1 MWESS
6 PHQNSTML
14 NPVSWLQTQHHRWI
28 ASILL
33 AGFTV
38 RLIIAIFLPIGFDEA
53 YYYVYTLHPSWSYF
67 DHPFLVFF
75 TTGFGTWLTGAVNP
89 FTVRI
94 GALLV
99 FTGALIFL
107 YKTAERLFDRQVALI
122 TLGLASLMPILTVA
136 FGTLTQPDAPQ
147 IFFWMAT
154 LWLAAIEF
162 FPSTP
167 YKPTYRVA
175 LIGLLVGL
183 TCLAKYHGFLLGT
196 CLIGFCLSSP
206 SHRKVLTSPWVLLA
220 SLVFALTI
228 SPILYWNSENQWASI
243 VFQSRRAVP
252 NASYNWETFF
262 LTFLVHMVYV
272 FPSIGFPLIWSI
284 GQNLR
289 SQFKSSD
296 PVKDPKKSQKLL
308 VLWLSAPIII
318 AFAIIAGY
326 QQVLPSWP
334 MAGYM
339 TASMLLADRAQ
350 SWLMHHP
357 RRFWNWL
364 IITTVL
370 IHLLFAIALSH
381 LTLGTAQKP
390 SNNAIGG
397 GFLTFEADNSVQLI
411 DVSQLQRALK
421 SSPEIMAAIDR
432 ADFIFINRYFPSG
445 QLAMA
450 LHSVTKKPLTCFDPD
465 LRGFAYWST
474 AQEWV
479 GKNAV
484 YIGSETFGVNE
495 DITKPKSDE
504 SKRSSITPFYE
515 SFENYFQEIKKVA
528 TIPLIRGGV
537 VTQTWQVYE
546 AAKMIKPYP
555 RPYGLDVGR

>member
-1 MWESS
+1 M
-6 PHQNSTML
+6 P
-14 NPVSWLQTQHHRWI
+14 NPVTWLQTQHHRWI

-33 AGFTV
+33 AGLTI

-75 TTGFGTWLTGAVNP
+75 TAGFGTWLTGAVNP
-89 FTVRI
+89 FTLRL
-94 GALLV
+94 GTLLV
-99 FTGALIFL
+99 FTGSLIFL

-136 FGTLTQPDAPQ
+136 FGSLAQPDAPQ
-147 IFFWMAT
+147 MFFWMAT

-162 FPSTP
+162 FPQHT
-167 YKPTYRVA
+167 YKPTYRIA
-175 LIGLLVGL
+175 LIGFLVGM
-183 TCLAKYHGFLLGT
+183 TCLGKYHGFLLGT
-196 CLIGFCLSSP
+196 CLIGFCLSSAV
-206 SHRKVLTSPWVLLA
+206 HRKVLTSPWILLA
-220 SLVFALTI
+220 SLIFFLTI
-228 SPILYWNSENQWASI
+228 SPILYWNSEHSWASI
-243 VFQSRRAVP
+243 IFQSRRAVP

-284 GQNLR
+284 GKNIQG
-289 SQFKSSD
+289 QFKSPS
-296 PVKDPKKSQKLL
+296 PEKDSRKGQKLL
-308 VLWLSAPIII
+308 ILWLSTPIIG

-339 TASMLLADRAQ
+339 TASILLAERATG
-350 SWLMHHP
+350 WFTHYP

-364 IITTVL
+364 IITAVL
-370 IHLLFAIALSH
+370 IHLIFAVALSH
-381 LTLGTAQKP
+381 LTLGTFQKP

-397 GFLTFEADNSVQLI
+397 GFLTFAADNSVQLI
-411 DVSQLQRALK
+411 DVTQLQQAIK
-421 SSPEIMAAIDR
+421 ASPKIMAAIDQ

-450 LHSVTKKPLTCFDPD
+450 LHSITKKPLTCFDED
-465 LRGFAYWST
+465 LRGFAYWSR

-484 YIGSETFGVNE
+484 YIGSETFDVSK
-495 DITKPKSDE
+495 DIYKAKE
-504 SKRSSITPFYE
+504 RGYE
-515 SFENYFQEIKKVA
+515 PLMNFFQEIKEVA
-528 TIPLIRGGV
+528 TIPLQRGGV
-537 VTQTWQVYE
+537 VTQTWKVYE
-546 AAKMIKPYP
+546 ANKMLKPYP
-555 RPYGLDVGR
+555 RPYGLDQNG

>member
-1 MWESS
+1 
-6 PHQNSTML
+6 ML
-14 NPVSWLQTQHHRWI
+14 NPVTWLQTQHHRWI

-33 AGFTV
+33 AGLTI
-38 RLIIAIFLPIGFDEA
+38 RLVIAIFLPIGFDEA

-67 DHPFLVFF
+67 DHPLLVFF
-75 TTGFGTWLTGAVNP
+75 TAGFGTWLTGSVNP
-89 FTVRI
+89 FTLRL
-94 GALLV
+94 GTLLV

-107 YKTAERLFDRQVALI
+107 YKTAERLFDRQVAI
-122 TLGLASLMPILTVA
+122 IALGLASLMPILTVA
-136 FGTLTQPDAPQ
+136 FGSLAQPDAPQ

-162 FPSTP
+162 FPNTS
-167 YKPTYRVA
+167 YKPTYRIA

-206 SHRKVLTSPWVLLA
+206 PHRKVLNSPWVLLA

-228 SPILYWNSENQWASI
+228 SPILYWNSEHNWASI
-243 VFQSRRAVP
+243 VFQSKRALP
-252 NASYNWETFF
+252 NASYNWETFY

-272 FPSIGFPLIWSI
+272 FPSIGLPLIWSI
-284 GQNLR
+284 GQNIW
-289 SQFKSSD
+289 SQFRKKQPD
-296 PVKDPKKSQKLL
+296 PHQGQKLL
-308 VLWLSAPIII
+308 ILWLSTPIIV

-339 TASMLLADRAQ
+339 TASILLADR
-350 SWLMHHP
+350 SLGWFTRHP
-357 RRFWNWL
+357 RRFWRWL
-364 IITTVL
+364 IITAVL
-370 IHLLFAIALSH
+370 IHVILAIALSH

-390 SNNAIGG
+390 SKNAVNG
-397 GFLTFEADNSVQLI
+397 GFLTFKDDNSVQLI
-411 DVSQLQRALK
+411 DVGQLQRK
-421 SSPEIMAAIDR
+421 MKDSPAVMTAIKQ

-450 LHSVTKKPLTCFDPD
+450 LHSITNKPLTCFDED

-495 DITKPKSDE
+495 DVVKSKGNVSTKPE
-504 SKRSSITPFYE
+504 VTYEPFR
-515 SFENYFQEIKKVA
+515 NYFITIKKIA
-528 TIPLIRGGV
+528 TIPLTRGGV
-537 VTQTWQVYE
+537 VTQTWQIYN
-546 AAKMIKPYP
+546 AKQLLKPYP
-555 RPYGLDVGR
+555 RPYGLDVDK

>member
-1 MWESS
+1 
-6 PHQNSTML
+6 ML
-14 NPVSWLQTQHHRWI
+14 NPVIWLQTQHHRWI

-33 AGFTV
+33 AGLTV

-67 DHPFLVFF
+67 DHPLLVFF
-75 TTGFGTWLTGAVNP
+75 TAGFGTWLTGSVNP
-89 FTVRI
+89 FTLRL
-94 GALLV
+94 GTLLV
-99 FTGALIFL
+99 FSGALIFL

-122 TLGLASLMPILTVA
+122 ALGLASLMPILTVA
-136 FGTLTQPDAPQ
+136 FGSLAQPDAPQ

-154 LWLAAIEF
+154 LWLTAIEF
-162 FPSTP
+162 FPITP
-167 YKPTYRVA
+167 YKPTYRIA

-206 SHRKVLTSPWVLLA
+206 SHRRVLTSPWVLLA
-220 SLVFALTI
+220 SLLFALTI
-228 SPILYWNSENQWASI
+228 SPILYWNSEHNWASI
-243 VFQSRRAVP
+243 IFQSKRAVP

-284 GQNLR
+284 GQNIF
-289 SQFKSSD
+289 SQFSKKNPD
-296 PVKDPKKSQKLL
+296 PRQSQRLL
-308 VLWLSAPIII
+308 VLWLSTPIIV

-339 TASMLLADRAQ
+339 TASILLAERSL
-350 SWLMHHP
+350 SWFTHHP

-364 IITTVL
+364 IVTAVL
-370 IHLLFAIALSH
+370 IHLIFAIALSH

-397 GFLTFEADNSVQLI
+397 GFLTFDADNSVQLI
-411 DVSQLQRALK
+411 DVGQLQRKLK
-421 SSPEIMAAIDR
+421 DNPAIMKAIEQ

-450 LHSVTKKPLTCFDPD
+450 LHSITKKPLTCFDED

-495 DITKPKSDE
+495 DVVKPKGSVSTKPEVS
-504 SKRSSITPFYE
+504 YE
-515 SFENYFQEIKKVA
+515 PFENYFISIKKIA
-528 TIPLIRGGV
+528 TVPLTRGGV
-537 VTQTWQVYE
+537 VTQTWQVYH
-546 AAKMIKPYP
+546 AKQLLKAYP
-555 RPYGLDVGR
+555 RPYGLDVGN

>member
-1 MWESS
+1 
-6 PHQNSTML
+6 ML
-14 NPVSWLQTQHHRWI
+14 NPVIWLQAQHHRWI
-28 ASILL
+28 AGVLL
-33 AGFTV
+33 AGLTV

-67 DHPFLVFF
+67 DHPLLVFF
-75 TTGFGTWLTGAVNP
+75 TAGFGTWLTGAVNP
-89 FTVRI
+89 FTLRL
-94 GALLV
+94 GTLLV

-122 TLGLASLMPILTVA
+122 ALGLASLMPILTVA
-136 FGTLTQPDAPQ
+136 FGSLAQPDAPQ

-154 LWLAAIEF
+154 LWLAVIEF

-167 YKPTYRVA
+167 YKPTYRIA

-206 SHRKVLTSPWVLLA
+206 NHRRVLTSPWVLLA

-228 SPILYWNSENQWASI
+228 SPILYWNSEHNWASI
-243 VFQSRRAVP
+243 VFQSKRAVP

-272 FPSIGFPLIWSI
+272 FPSIGFPLIWSL
-284 GQNLR
+284 GQNIR
-289 SQFKSSD
+289 SQFSKKDAD
-296 PVKDPKKSQKLL
+296 PRQGQKLL
-308 VLWLSAPIII
+308 VLWLSAPIIV

-339 TASMLLADRAQ
+339 TASMLLAEKSLGWFTDY
-350 SWLMHHP
+350 P

-364 IITTVL
+364 IVTAVL
-370 IHLLFAIALSH
+370 IHLLLAIALSH
-381 LTLGTAQKP
+381 LTLGTAQQP

-411 DVSQLQRALK
+411 DVSQLQRKLKDNPAIMTAL
-421 SSPEIMAAIDR
+421 EQ

-450 LHSVTKKPLTCFDPD
+450 LHSITKKPLTCFDED

-495 DITKPKSDE
+495 DVVKPKGTVSTKPE
-504 SKRSSITPFYE
+504 VAYE
-515 SFENYFQEIKKVA
+515 PFENYFVSIKKIA
-528 TIPLIRGGV
+528 TIPLTRGGV
-537 VTQTWQVYE
+537 VTQTWQVYN
-546 AAKMIKPYP
+546 AKQLLKPYP
-555 RPYGLDVGR
+555 RPYGLDIGK

>member
-1 MWESS
+1 
-6 PHQNSTML
+6 ML

-33 AGFTV
+33 AGFTI
-38 RLIIAIFLPIGFDEA
+38 RLIIAILLPIGFDEA

-67 DHPFLVFF
+67 DHPLLVFF
-75 TTGFGTWLTGAVNP
+75 TTGFGTWLTGSVNP

-107 YKTAERLFDRQVALI
+107 YKTAERLFDRQIALI

-154 LWLAAIEF
+154 LWLVAIEF
-162 FPSTP
+162 FPGTP

-220 SLVFALTI
+220 SLLFALTI
-228 SPILYWNSENQWASI
+228 SPILYWNSEHQWASI

-272 FPSIGFPLIWSI
+272 FPSIGFPLIWSM
-284 GQNLR
+284 GQDLR

-296 PVKDPKKSQKLL
+296 QAKDPRKGQKLL

-339 TASMLLADRAQ
+339 TASMLLADRARG
-350 SWLMHHP
+350 WFIDHP

-364 IITTVL
+364 IITAVL
-370 IHLLFAIALSH
+370 IHLLLAIALSH

-421 SSPEIMAAIDR
+421 SSPAIMAAIEH

-515 SFENYFQEIKKVA
+515 SFETYFQEIKKVA

-546 AAKMIKPYP
+546 ATQMLKPYP

>member
-1 MWESS
+1 
-6 PHQNSTML
+6 ML
-14 NPVSWLQTQHHRWI
+14 NPVIWLQTRHHCWI

-33 AGFTV
+33 AGFTI

-67 DHPFLVFF
+67 DHPLLVFF
-75 TTGFGTWLTGAVNP
+75 TAGFGTWLTGSVNP
-89 FTVRI
+89 FTLRL
-94 GALLV
+94 GTLLI

-107 YKTAERLFDRQVALI
+107 YKTAERLFDRRVALI

-136 FGTLTQPDAPQ
+136 FGSLAQPDAPQ

-162 FPSTP
+162 FPGTP
-167 YKPTYRVA
+167 YKPTYRIA

-206 SHRKVLTSPWVLLA
+206 SHRKALTSPWVLLA
-220 SLVFALTI
+220 SLVFAVTI
-228 SPILYWNSENQWASI
+228 SPILYWNSEHNWASI
-243 VFQSRRAVP
+243 VFQSKRAVP

-284 GQNLR
+284 GQAIR
-289 SQFKSSD
+289 SQLRKQEPAPD
-296 PVKDPKKSQKLL
+296 MHKVQRLL
-308 VLWLSAPIII
+308 VLWLSAPIIV

-339 TASMLLADRAQ
+339 TASMLLAER
-350 SWLMHHP
+350 SLGWFSRYP

-364 IITTVL
+364 ITTAVL
-370 IHLLFAIALSH
+370 IYIILAIALSH
-381 LTLGTAQKP
+381 LTLGTAQTP

-411 DVSQLQRALK
+411 DVGQLQRKLK
-421 SSPEIMAAIDR
+421 DNPAIMTAIEQ

-450 LHSVTKKPLTCFDPD
+450 LHSITKKPLTCFDED

-495 DITKPKSDE
+495 DVVKSKGFVSTKPE
-504 SKRSSITPFYE
+504 ITYEPFK
-515 SFENYFQEIKKVA
+515 NYFISIKKIA
-528 TIPLIRGGV
+528 TVPLTRGGV
-537 VTQTWQVYE
+537 VTQTWQVYN
-546 AAKMIKPYP
+546 AKQLLKPYP
-555 RPYGLDVGR
+555 RPYGLDAGN

>member
-1 MWESS
+1 
-6 PHQNSTML
+6 ML
-14 NPVSWLQTQHHRWI
+14 TPFIWLQIQHHRWI
-28 ASILL
+28 AGILL
-33 AGFTV
+33 AGFIV

-53 YYYVYTLHPSWSYF
+53 YYYVYTLHPNWSYF

-75 TTGFGTWLTGAVNP
+75 TAGFGTWLTGAVNP
-89 FTVRI
+89 FTVRL
-94 GALLV
+94 GTLLV

-107 YKTAERLFDRQVALI
+107 YKAVERLFDRQVALI

-136 FGTLTQPDAPQ
+136 FGSLAQPDAPQ

-162 FPSTP
+162 FPHTT
-167 YKPTYRVA
+167 YKPTYRIP
-175 LIGLLVGL
+175 LIGLLVGM

-206 SHRKVLTSPWVLLA
+206 SHRRVLTSHWVPLA

-228 SPILYWNSENQWASI
+228 SPILYWNSEHNWASI
-243 VFQSRRAVP
+243 AFQSNRAVP

-272 FPSIGFPLIWSI
+272 FPSIGLPLVWSL
-284 GQNLR
+284 GQSLK
-289 SQFKSSD
+289 SQLPNKNQD
-296 PVKDPKKSQKLL
+296 QDHKKAQKLL
-308 VLWLSAPIII
+308 VLWLSVPIIV

-339 TASMLLADRAQ
+339 TASILLADRSLA
-350 SWLMHHP
+350 WFNNHP

-364 IITTVL
+364 IITTVV
-370 IHLLFAIALSH
+370 IHLLLAIALSH

-390 SNNAIGG
+390 SHNAIGG

-411 DVSQLQRALK
+411 DVGQLQRKLRDSTAA
-421 SSPEIMAAIDR
+421 MAAIKR

-450 LHSVTKKPLTCFDPD
+450 LHSITNKPITCFDED

-484 YIGSETFGVNE
+484 YIGSETFGASE
-495 DITKPKSDE
+495 DITKPKTNTIKK
-504 SKRSSITPFYE
+504 SKPQIEYE
-515 SFENYFQEIKKVA
+515 PFENYFQEINKVD
-528 TIPLIRGGV
+528 TIQLKRGGV
-537 VTQTWQVYE
+537 VTQTWQVYQ
-546 AAKMIKPYP
+546 ANQMIKPYP
-555 RPYGLDVGR
+555 RPYGLGIDDKIPK

>member
-1 MWESS
+1 MWKTARIKI
-6 PHQNSTML
+6 PML
-14 NPVSWLQTQHHRWI
+14 NPVTWLQTQHHRWI

-33 AGFTV
+33 AG
-38 RLIIAIFLPIGFDEA
+38 LIIRTIIAVFMPIGFDEA
-53 YYYVYTLHPSWSYF
+53 YYYVYTLHPRWSYF

-75 TTGFGTWLTGAVNP
+75 TTGFGTWLTGVVNP
-89 FTVRI
+89 FTVRM

-122 TLGLASLMPILTVA
+122 SLGLVSLMPILTIA

-154 LWLAAIEF
+154 LWMAAIEF
-162 FPSTP
+162 FPSGT

-206 SHRKVLTSPWVLLA
+206 SHRKVLTSPWVLMA

-228 SPILYWNSENQWASI
+228 SPILYWNSEHEWASI
-243 VFQSRRAVP
+243 VFQSKRAVP
-252 NASYNWETFF
+252 SATYNWETFF
-262 LTFLVHMVYV
+262 LTFLVHMVYL
-272 FPSIGFPLIWSI
+272 FPSIGFPLVWSI
-284 GQNLR
+284 GQNVR
-289 SQFKSSD
+289 AQFTKSD
-296 PVKDPKKSQKLL
+296 DPKKNQKLL
-308 VLWLSAPIII
+308 VLWLSTLIVVL
-318 AFAIIAGY
+318 FAVIAGY

-339 TASMLLADRAQ
+339 TASMLLANQARGWWA
-350 SWLMHHP
+350 HHP

-364 IITTVL
+364 IITASL
-370 IHLLFAIALSH
+370 IYLIFGLALSH
-381 LTLGTAQKP
+381 LTLGTLQKP
-390 SNNAIGG
+390 SNNVIGG
-397 GFLTFEADNSVQLI
+397 GLLTFEADNSVQLI
-411 DVSQLQRALK
+411 DVTQLQNKLKGNAAVMRAIEK
-421 SSPEIMAAIDR
+421 

-450 LHSVTKKPLTCFDPD
+450 LHSITKKPLTCFDED

-484 YIGSETFGVNE
+484 YIGSETFEASN
-495 DITKPKSDE
+495 DISKPKGE
-504 SKRSSITPFYE
+504 KYEPFT
-515 SFENYFQEIKKVA
+515 NYFQDIKEVA
-528 TIPLIRGGV
+528 TIPLLRGGV
-537 VTQTWQVYE
+537 TTQTWKVY
-546 AAKMIKPYP
+546 AANKMLKPYP
-555 RPYGLDVGR
+555 RPYGLDK